1 MKPEEDAF
9 GQSLWAY
16 YNGKESFEIIERYD
30 GYFDFQDTKAYFT
43 TYEEWAP
50 HERDALGFVKG
61 RVLDVGC
68 GAGRHSLYL
77 QEKGFDV
84 LGIDIS
90 PLAIEVCKRRGL
102 KKSPSHVNRRS
113 EF

>member
-50 HERDALGFVKG
+50 HERDALGFVKEESWML
-61 RVLDVGC
+61 VVEL
-68 GAGRHSLYL
+68 AGIPCTFKRKGLMSLESIFHL
-77 QEKGFDV
+77 SQ
-84 LGIDIS
+84 
-90 PLAIEVCKRRGL
+90 
-102 KKSPSHVNRRS
+102 
-113 EF
+113 